1 MQSYSLNNISDFV
14 SGEFLGAPDNSF
26 VKIIIDSRKISR
38 FDETLFVAIP
48 GEQHD
53 GHKFIPE
60 LYSKGVR
67 SFIISK
73 KTDFTKYPEA
83 SFLMV
88 KNPVKA
94 LQELAAYKRD
104 KYKNPVIAIT
114 GSNGKTIVKEWLY
127 WILSPYYRIIRSPKS
142 YNSQTGVPLSLWLL
156 EEDSDLAIIEAGI
169 SQPGEM
175 ELLEKIIKPD
185 IGIITNI
192 GQAHQ
197 ANFDSP
203 EQKAAG
209 KMKLLQNC
217 KTVIYSKDCEPVS
230 SQEELLS
237 QAKRKIT
244 WSKEVPAE
252 IFVKQIKIQDSFSD
266 ISLDYKNNTYSFR
279 IPFTDKGSVQNTIST
294 FAVLAALDI
303 EISEKY
309 LNRFSSLPGV
319 KMRLET
325 IDGIHNSIIINDSYN
340 SDINSLEIALDYLN
354 QKKANKESVLV
365 MSDIH
370 QSNEPEPDLMK
381 SVAKIVKDK
390 KINHF
395 IGIGE
400 VLNRNKSVFPEGSVF
415 YEDTASFLEKSGM
428 SVFYDKAVLLKGA
441 RDFKFEKI
449 SKKLQQKSHLSVV
462 ETDLTLMRQ
471 NLLYFKSLLKP
482 GTRMM
487 VMVKA
492 FSYGSGYREIAAFLQ
507 HNRIDYLAVAFT
519 DEGTELRQNGIETP
533 VMVMNPNVQSL
544 HTMIEYRL
552 EPEVYSVSLLKELV
566 KELRDS
572 NVTDFPIHIKLDTGM
587 HRLGLVPEDIEE
599 VCELIKTS
607 GKIKIASVFSHLSG
621 SDSASFDDFTV
632 QQAET
637 FGLMYEKIAELSGY
651 RPDRHIL
658 NSAGILRF
666 PEYHFEMVRLGIGLY
681 GLIPELCDKLVPVSK
696 FKSAISQIHK
706 VKKGDTVS
714 YNRSGK
720 VTGDSLIATVP
731 VGYADGLDRHLGN
744 GNWKVIINGKKV
756 PVIGDIC
763 MDMCMIDISGIDAKE
778 GDEVIIFGP
787 ENTINEMSA
796 VLKTIPYEVITGIS
810 QRVKRVYFED

>member
-1 MQSYSLNNISDFV
+1 MLQYSLNNISDFV
-14 SGEFLGAPDNSF
+14 SGKFFGCSDNCF
-26 VKIIIDSRKISR
+26 VKIITDSRKISQ
-38 FDETLFVAIP
+38 FNETLFVAIP

-53 GHKFIPE
+53 GHKFISD

-67 SFIISK
+67 SFIVSK
-73 KTDFTKYPEA
+73 KIDFNKYPDA
-83 SFLMV
+83 AFFLV
-88 KNPVKA
+88 ENPVTA
-94 LQELAAYKRD
+94 LQELAAFKRNNYK
-104 KYKNPVIAIT
+104 KPVIAIT

-127 WILSPYYRIIRSPKS
+127 WILSPYFRITRSPKS

-156 EEDSDLAIIEAGI
+156 DDDSDIAIIEAGI

-192 GQAHQ
+192 GAAHQ
-197 ANFDSP
+197 INFDSLK
-203 EQKAAG
+203 QKSAE
-209 KMKLLQNC
+209 KMQLLKNC
-217 KTVIYSKDCEPVS
+217 KTVVLNNDCEYVWTQRS
-230 SQEELLS
+230 LLS
-237 QAKRKIT
+237 NVEKILT
-244 WSKEVPAE
+244 WSETQNAD
-252 IFVKQIKIQDSFSD
+252 IFLKKAIFADAFTDLTIQFA
-266 ISLDYKNNTYSFR
+266 NNYYNLK
-279 IPFTDKGSVQNTIST
+279 IPFTDKGSVQNALSC
-294 FAVLAALDI
+294 FAILVALNI
-303 EISEKY
+303 EIDEKY
-309 LNRFSSLPGV
+309 LNRFNSLPGV

-370 QSNEPEPDLMK
+370 QSNEKETDLIK

-400 VLNRNKSVFPEGSVF
+400 VLTRNKNQFPNGSVF
-415 YEDTASFLEKSGM
+415 YENTNSFLEKSGL
-428 SVFYDKAVLLKGA
+428 SIFYDKAVLLKGA

-449 SKKLQQKSHLSVV
+449 SKRLQQKSHLSVV

-482 GTRMM
+482 GTKMM

-533 VMVMNPNVQSL
+533 IMVMNPNVQSL
-544 HTMIEYRL
+544 QTMIEYKL
-552 EPEVYSVSLLKELV
+552 EPEIYSVSLLKELV
-566 KELRDS
+566 KELRHS

-587 HRLGLVPEDIEE
+587 HRLGIVPEDIEDL
-599 VCELIKTS
+599 CKLIKES
-607 GKIKIASVFSHLSG
+607 GKIRISSIFSHLSG
-621 SDSASFDDFTV
+621 SDNAGLDSFTQEQV
-632 QQAET
+632 IS
-637 FGLMYEKIAELSGY
+637 FGEMYNEIVKLSGY
-651 RPDRHIL
+651 SPDRHIL

-666 PEYHFEMVRLGIGLY
+666 PDYHFEMVRLGIGLY
-681 GLIPELCDKLVPVSK
+681 GLIPALCDKLVPVST
-696 FKSAISQIHK
+696 FKSVISQIHK
-706 VKKGDTVS
+706 VKKGDTIS

-720 VTGDSLIATVP
+720 IKVDSLIATVP
-731 VGYADGLDRHLGN
+731 VGYADGFDRRLGN
-744 GNWKVIINGKKV
+744 GNWSFIVNGIKV

-763 MDMCMIDISGIDAKE
+763 MDMCMIDISGIDANE

-787 ENTINEMSA
+787 QNTINEMSDI
-796 VLKTIPYEVITGIS
+796 LKTIPYEVITGIS